1 MPGFRYIVF
10 DLDGTLV
17 DSLPGIAW
25 SIDSAFAECGLPTPP
40 CNVGQLIGPPIR
52 QILARIAGTT
62 NAAFLDRLEQAFR
75 RNYDSEGWRKTQCF
89 TGVQDLLHQLVTRGA
104 ELFLVTN
111 KPAQVTGKILHQL
124 NLSGFFQEVACRGT
138 ESSKAVV
145 LASLLKRRGLDPQA
159 GLMVGDTSEDSAAAS
174 AAGMACRIVSP
185 STKEELT
192 I

>member
-1 MPGFRYIVF
+1 MQGFRYFVF

-52 QILARIAGTT
+52 QILARIAGTSNT
-62 NAAFLDRLEQAFR
+62 AFLDRLEHAFR
-75 RNYDSEGWRKTQCF
+75 RNYDSEGWRKTACF
-89 TGVQDLLHQLVTRGA
+89 DGVTDVLRHLAARGA
-104 ELFLVTN
+104 QLFLVTN
-111 KPAQVTGKILHQL
+111 KPAHVTTKILGEL
-124 NLSGFFQEVACRGT
+124 KLAGFFQEVACRGT

-145 LASLLKRRGLDPQA
+145 LAALLERRGLDPSA
-159 GLMVGDTSEDSAAAS
+159 GLMVGDTSEDSAAAT
-174 AAGMACRIVSP
+174 AAGMACHIVSP
-185 STKEELT
+185 NTQEGLT

>member
-1 MPGFRYIVF
+1 MSGFRYIVF

-40 CNVGQLIGPPIR
+40 CNVAQLIGPPIR

-75 RNYDSEGWRKTQCF
+75 RNYDSEGWSKTRCF
-89 TGVQDLLHQLVTRGA
+89 SGVQDLLHQLVTRGA

-111 KPAQVTGKILHQL
+111 KPAHVTGKILNQL
-124 NLSGFFQEVACRGT
+124 NLAGFFQEVACRGT
-138 ESSKAVV
+138 ENSKAVV
-145 LASLLKRRGLDPQA
+145 LAALLERRGLDPQA

-174 AAGMACRIVSP
+174 AAGMPCRIVGP
-185 STKEELT
+185 GTREELT